1 MALKWAWGEFERWT
15 IHYYHFMK
23 LTFLG
28 TGSAFTMSN
37 FHSNM
42 LLEDSGKRLLIDC
55 GGDAR
60 RSIAKAGYT
69 AKDID
74 GLYIS
79 HLHADHIGGVEWLGF
94 ARYFAPG
101 TKPELFI
108 NERLA
113 TALWENSLRGGMASH
128 QGVVLTLDHFFT
140 PVHRLPQNGQF
151 QWGQTSCRLMQT
163 MHYMDGYEIVPSYG
177 LLLRPGEKAGEILLT
192 TDTQFASS
200 QMMDFYKRAATI
212 FQDCETAAY
221 KSGVHAHYTELLTL
235 APEIRAKMWL
245 YHYQDGPL
253 PDAKADGFAGFVQ
266 QGQVFEF

>member
-1 MALKWAWGEFERWT
+1 
-15 IHYYHFMK
+15 MK

-28 TGSAFTMSN
+28 TGAAFTMSN

-42 LLEDSGKRLLIDC
+42 LVEDSGKRLLVDC

-60 RSIAKAGYT
+60 RSLAKAGYT

-94 ARYFAPG
+94 ARYFAQG
-101 TKPELFI
+101 AKPELFI

-113 TALWENSLRGGMASH
+113 LSLWENSLRGGMASH

-140 PVHRLPQNGQF
+140 VHRVPQNGAF
-151 QWGQTSCRLMQT
+151 QWGQTHCRLVQT
-163 MHYMDGYEIVPSYG
+163 IHYMDGYEIVPSYG
-177 LLLRPGEKAGEILLT
+177 LLLRTGTSGEILLT
-192 TDTQFASS
+192 TDTQFAPS
-200 QMMDFYKRAATI
+200 QMADFYKRCHTI
-212 FQDCETAAY
+212 FQDCETAPY
-221 KSGVHAHYTELLTL
+221 KSGVHAHYSELLTL

-245 YHYQDGPL
+245 YHYQDGERPN
-253 PDAKADGFAGFVQ
+253 AKADGFAGFVE
-266 QGQVFEF
+266 QGQIFEF